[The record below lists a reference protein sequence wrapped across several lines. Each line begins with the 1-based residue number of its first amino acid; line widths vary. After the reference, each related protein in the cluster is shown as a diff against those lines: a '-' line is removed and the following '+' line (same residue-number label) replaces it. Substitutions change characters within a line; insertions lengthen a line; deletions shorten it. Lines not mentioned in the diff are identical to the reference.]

1 MEVKELVQKLEE
13 QAFKLNIAKSNGNM
27 VPQETE
33 RMKNVLMNNC
43 DEIVAQ
49 LKRIAKME
57 ENIMMLEQEIDD
69 ADAELKEKD
78 QQIEELLGNADRA
91 AEEPESG
98 KAAKKNKKADQKDA
112 DAPAAGEKNE

>member
-78 QQIEELLGNADRA
+78 QQIEELLA
-91 AEEPESG
+91 AGEPEGG
-98 KAAKKNKKADQKDA
+98 KAAKKNKKADPKDA